1 MGHYFTNNKNLK
13 ENINEID
20 AKVKDTEFVFYTD
33 NGVFNKKGL
42 DYGTRVLLENI
53 DLSNKLSFLD
63 VGCGCGPIGIYISK
77 QKPPLTLMHQ
87 CFQAV

>member
-1 MGHYFTNNKNLK
+1 MFFSLFMIEYIWWRKMEHYFTNNKNLK
-13 ENINEID
+13 ENINEIN

-53 DLSNKLSFLD
+53 D
-63 VGCGCGPIGIYISK
+63 
-77 QKPPLTLMHQ
+77 
-87 CFQAV
+87 